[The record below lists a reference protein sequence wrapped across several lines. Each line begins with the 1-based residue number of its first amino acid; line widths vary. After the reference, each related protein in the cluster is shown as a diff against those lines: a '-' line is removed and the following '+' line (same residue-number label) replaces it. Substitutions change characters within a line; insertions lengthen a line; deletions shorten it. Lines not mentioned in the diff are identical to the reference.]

1 MFCLK
6 WINAFHCAEKT
17 VAADF
22 WTNTEKRIKHDFYS
36 TSHCL
41 RHHHPVVN
49 VGSIFGM
56 WKRSRTLTQVLITN
70 TLYFKPIRPAR
81 NMPSDSNVNGT
92 KHLKWPISF
101 WNMTLDYR
109 ILTDN
114 APTPGNIVWPS
125 AYENYDWEDGQQQP
139 TSQLCVWCIVHVL

>member
-1 MFCLK
+1 M
-6 WINAFHCAEKT
+6 
-17 VAADF
+17 
-22 WTNTEKRIKHDFYS
+22 
-36 TSHCL
+36 
-41 RHHHPVVN
+41 
-49 VGSIFGM
+49 IFIQLLIACVTTTLSSMSGRFLVC
-56 WKRSRTLTQVLITN
+56 RSGPRTLTQVLITN

-125 AYENYDWEDGQQQP
+125 AYENYDWEDGHNNQQVNYACGVLSMCCKTRSVLLLLFMLSHIKTCP
-139 TSQLCVWCIVHVL
+139 LGSVLCYKC